1 MNAWAPVPLRLAVG
15 TVFALKGWWVLFG
28 ELAVRTQSFAH
39 AGVPWPLLIA
49 LLFGALEFFGGA
61 LLFLG
66 LYVRLVAVLLL
77 AVELVAIGPV
87 LLQRGFI
94 AGWALNLLLI
104 GGIASLLLS
113 GPGRLS
119 LTGK

>member
-61 LLFLG
+61 FLILG
-66 LYVRLVAVLLL
+66 PYVRLVSVLLL

-87 LLQRGFI
+87 HVAKGFV
-94 AGWALNLLLI
+94 GGSSPNFLLI
-104 GGIASLLLS
+104 GGLISLLLS
-113 GPGRLS
+113 GAGRLS
-119 LTGK
+119 LTK